1 MKSLQGLFPKASKS
15 FLAINPL
22 SQPSQIAPKRSR
34 AKGGSRKGHRRS
46 FMNRTE
52 AEFALILEDMKRKGE
67 ILRYEYEGITLRFA
81 GVKYTPDFVVFLNPA
96 ADWKGQPTI
105 KLIEVKGEF
114 IRGKF
119 ERAIERFRHAKTYWP
134 EFIFELHQ
142 KTKEGWK
149 QLL

>member
-1 MKSLQGLFPKASKS
+1 
-15 FLAINPL
+15 
-22 SQPSQIAPKRSR
+22 
-34 AKGGSRKGHRRS
+34 
-46 FMNRTE
+46 MNRTE